1 MVPAALGWGEGAEW
15 RQVMGITVIGGLI
28 TSTFLSLLVVPVAY
42 VLVDDFERWF
52 KRNKSGSHN
61 RGTRGYPPVRVP

>member
-1 MVPAALGWGEGAEW
+1 VPAALGWGEGAEW

-28 TSTFLSLLVVPVAY
+28 TSTFLSLVVVPVAY

-52 KRNKSGSHN
+52 KRNKSGSDN
-61 RGTRGYPPVRVP
+61 RKL